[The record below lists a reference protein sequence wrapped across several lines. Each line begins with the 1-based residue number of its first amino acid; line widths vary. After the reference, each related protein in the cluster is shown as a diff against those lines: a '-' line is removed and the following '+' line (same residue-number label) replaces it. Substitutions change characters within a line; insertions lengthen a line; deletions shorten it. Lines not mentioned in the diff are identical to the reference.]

1 MKITYTQ
8 DELQTV
14 AQQILENATSRI
26 FLFYGSMGVGK
37 TTLIKAM
44 SNQLGVK
51 ELASSPTFSIV
62 NEYEAAGGL
71 VYHFDFYRIE
81 TSQEA
86 LDLGVEDY
94 LYSGEFIF
102 IEWPEKIASL
112 LPNGATEIRIT
123 TNSNG
128 SRTLI
133 MGDGNG

>member
-8 DELQTV
+8 DELPTV
-14 AQQILENATSRI
+14 AQKILENATSRI

-44 SNQLGVK
+44 SNQLGVQ

-62 NEYEAAGGL
+62 NEYEVAGGL

-81 TSQEA
+81 TTQEA
-86 LDLGVEDY
+86 LDLGIEDY

-102 IEWPEKIASL
+102 IEWPEKIAPL
-112 LPNGATEIRIT
+112 IPHDAMDIRIT

-128 SRTLI
+128 SRTLV
-133 MGDGNG
+133 MEDGKG

>member
-8 DELQTV
+8 DELPTV

-44 SNQLGVK
+44 SNQLGVQ

-62 NEYEAAGGL
+62 NEYEASNGL

>member
-44 SNQLGVK
+44 SNQLGVQ

-62 NEYEAAGGL
+62 NEYEASNGL

-86 LDLGVEDY
+86 
-94 LYSGEFIF
+94 
-102 IEWPEKIASL
+102 
-112 LPNGATEIRIT
+112 
-123 TNSNG
+123 
-128 SRTLI
+128 
-133 MGDGNG
+133 

>member
-1 MKITYTQ
+1 
-8 DELQTV
+8 
-14 AQQILENATSRI
+14 
-26 FLFYGSMGVGK
+26 
-37 TTLIKAM
+37 M
-44 SNQLGVK
+44 SNQLGVQ

-62 NEYEAAGGL
+62 NEYEAARGL

-81 TSQEA
+81 SPQEA

-94 LYSGEFIF
+94 LYSGEFVF
-102 IEWPEKIASL
+102 MEWPEKIASL